1 MSVAANRYARALIDV
16 LPPAKAEEGYEQL
29 VNLNQ
34 LLDKE
39 VEARKLF
46 ENPTV
51 PVDRRKLLLKE
62 IADGLGFSVH
72 IRNFINLL
80 IERNRLPLLDEII
93 RAYQK
98 FLDERLGIVRAS
110 VTAALPLDDGQRR
123 ELTAK
128 LEKVTGKRVRMDV
141 SVDRSLLGGV
151 VARVGSTIYD
161 GTLLQQLKS
170 VRERLVEE

>member
-1 MSVAANRYARALIDV
+1 
-16 LPPAKAEEGYEQL
+16 
-29 VNLNQ
+29 
-34 LLDKE
+34 
-39 VEARKLF
+39 
-46 ENPTV
+46 
-51 PVDRRKLLLKE
+51 
-62 IADGLGFSVH
+62 VH

-80 IERNRLPLLDEII
+80 IDRNRLPLLDEII

-123 ELTAK
+123 ALTAK
-128 LEKVTGKRVRMDV
+128 LEEATGKRVRMDV
-141 SVDRSLLGGV
+141 SVDRNLLGGV

>member
-29 VNLNQ
+29 VSLNG

-51 PVDRRKLLLKE
+51 PVERRKLLLKK
-62 IADGLGFSVH
+62 IAAELGFSAHV
-72 IRNFINLL
+72 RNFIDLL
-80 IERNRLPLLDEII
+80 IDRNRLPLLQEII

-98 FLDERLGIVRAS
+98 FLDERLGIVRAA
-110 VTAALPLDDGQRR
+110 VTAAQPLDDGQRR

-128 LEKVTGKRVRMDV
+128 LEKATGKRVRMDIAI
-141 SVDRSLLGGV
+141 DRSLLGGV

>member
-1 MSVAANRYARALIDV
+1 MSVAANRYARALIDA

-29 VNLNQ
+29 VNLNG
-34 LLDKE
+34 LLDRE

-51 PVDRRKLLLKE
+51 SVERRKLLLKK
-62 IADGLGFSVH
+62 IADELGFSAHV
-72 IRNFINLL
+72 RNFIDLL
-80 IERNRLPLLDEII
+80 IERNRLPLLQEII

-110 VTAALPLDDGQRR
+110 VTAAQPLDDGQRR

-128 LEKVTGKRVRMDV
+128 LEKATGKRIRMDV
-141 SVDRSLLGGV
+141 SIDRNLLGGV

-161 GTLLQQLKS
+161 GSLLQQLNS

>member
-1 MSVAANRYARALIDV
+1 MSVAANRYARALIDA

-29 VNLNQ
+29 VRLNEV
-34 LLDKE
+34 LDKE
-39 VEARKLF
+39 AEARKLF

-51 PVDRRKLLLKE
+51 PVERRKRLLKK
-62 IADGLGFSVH
+62 IADEIVVSTQV
-72 IRNFINLL
+72 RNFIDLL
-80 IERNRLPLLDEII
+80 IERNRLALLHEII

-110 VTAALPLDDGQRR
+110 VTSARPLDDGQRR

-128 LEKVTGKRVRMDV
+128 LEKATGKRVRMEV
-141 SVDRSLLGGV
+141 SVDHNLLGGV

-161 GTLLQQLKS
+161 GTLLQQLKA
-170 VRERLVEE
+170 VRETLVEE

>member
-1 MSVAANRYARALIDV
+1 
-16 LPPAKAEEGYEQL
+16 
-29 VNLNQ
+29 
-34 LLDKE
+34 
-39 VEARKLF
+39 
-46 ENPTV
+46 
-51 PVDRRKLLLKE
+51 VDRRKFLLNE
-62 IADGLGFSVH
+62 IADGLGFSTH
-72 IRNFINLL
+72 IRNSSNLL

-128 LEKVTGKRVRMDV
+128 LEKATGKRVRMEV
-141 SVDRSLLGGV
+141 SVDHNLLGGV

-161 GTLLQQLKS
+161 GTLLQQLKA

>member
-39 VEARKLF
+39 VEARKHF

-51 PVDRRKLLLKE
+51 PVDRRKFLLNE
-62 IADGLGFSVH
+62 IADRLGFSTH
-72 IRNFINLL
+72 IRNFVNLL

-128 LEKVTGKRVRMDV
+128 LEKATGKRVRMEV
-141 SVDRSLLGGV
+141 SVDHNLLGGV

-161 GTLLQQLKS
+161 GTLLQQLKA

>member
-51 PVDRRKLLLKE
+51 PVDRRKFLLNE
-62 IADGLGFSVH
+62 IADGLGFSTH
-72 IRNFINLL
+72 IRNFVNLL

-128 LEKVTGKRVRMDV
+128 LEKATGKRVRMEV
-141 SVDRSLLGGV
+141 SVDHNLLGGV

-161 GTLLQQLKS
+161 GTLLQQLKA